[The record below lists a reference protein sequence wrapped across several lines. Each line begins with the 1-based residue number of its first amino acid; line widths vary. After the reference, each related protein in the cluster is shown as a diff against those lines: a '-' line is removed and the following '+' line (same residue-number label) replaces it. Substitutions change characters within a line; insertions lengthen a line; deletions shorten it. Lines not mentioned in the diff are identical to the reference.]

1 MERDF
6 DIPQGHYQIGRD
18 IPGGVY
24 LIGALNKFTI
34 IHIAT
39 PNGNR
44 AIYSLS
50 KDNTM
55 IVHVELEKDFSLNID
70 GRVTMRRIT
79 KFMEGDK
86 CNLLDELASFE
97 NDLKARGVKLATKKY
112 EHTK

>member
-1 MERDF
+1 MDRDF
-6 DIPQGHYQIGRD
+6 DIPQGHYKIGRD
-18 IPGGVY
+18 IPIGIY

-39 PNGNR
+39 PKGNR
-44 AIYSLS
+44 VHYSLN

-97 NDLKARGVKLATKKY
+97 NDLKTRGVKLATKKY
-112 EHTK
+112 ESTK

>member
-1 MERDF
+1 MDRDF

-18 IPGGVY
+18 IPAGVY
-24 LIGALNKFTI
+24 LIGALNNFSI
-34 IHIAT
+34 INIAT
-39 PNGNR
+39 PKDNGVH
-44 AIYSLS
+44 YSLS
-50 KDNTM
+50 KDNTL
-55 IVHVELEKDFSLNID
+55 IVHVELEKDFCINID

-79 KFMEGDK
+79 RFMEGDK